1 MPEIEVTLNGE
12 SRQIPSGL
20 TVRGLL
26 SHLELH
32 PGMIVVEHNRRILR
46 KEVYDEVPVRPG
58 DSLELVQFVGGG

>member
-1 MPEIEVTLNGE
+1 MAEIEVTVNGDP
-12 SRQIPSGL
+12 RRVPKGL

-46 KEVYDEVPVRPG
+46 KEVYDDVDVQPG
-58 DSLELVQFVGGG
+58 DELELVQFVGGG